1 MLMAVQGM
9 RKSVHRGVSQ
19 SQNPSELNTNH
30 EDRHLCRIDCA
41 LVEGLWSSLD
51 GGLQR
56 EVQMTEGT
64 VNNAKDGE
72 LCSTAGSGER
82 MQQAAHGV

>member
-1 MLMAVQGM
+1 M

-19 SQNPSELNTNH
+19 SQNPSELNINH
-30 EDRHLCRIDCA
+30 EDRHLCRIDYA

-64 VNNAKDGE
+64 INNAKDGE
-72 LCSTAGSGER
+72 LCSTAGSEER

>member
-1 MLMAVQGM
+1 M
-9 RKSVHRGVSQ
+9 
-19 SQNPSELNTNH
+19 
-30 EDRHLCRIDCA
+30 
-41 LVEGLWSSLD
+41 D

-72 LCSTAGSGER
+72 LCSTVGSEER